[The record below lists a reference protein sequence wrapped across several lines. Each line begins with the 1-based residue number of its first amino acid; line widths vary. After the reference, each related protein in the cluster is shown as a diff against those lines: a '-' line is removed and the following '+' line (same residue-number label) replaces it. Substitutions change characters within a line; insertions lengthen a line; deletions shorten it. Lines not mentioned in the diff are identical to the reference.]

1 MNDSGNDNK
10 PTGLNVAYESF
21 DPLTGVFDQ
30 DTFFKIARMLID
42 GNSDGYYVFSFLNI
56 DNFKIINDRFG
67 IGVGD
72 AVLKYVA
79 SVIKDFATAAGGICG
94 RLFAD
99 NFALLYPH
107 SCVESKEMNDAH
119 ERIHHP
125 DALSQ
130 PIRLRTGRYFVENKD
145 DSVMTMFDR
154 ARIAANFVRN
164 SYDKEVSVFDK
175 DMLDHLIRRQLIV
188 EDMNTA
194 LASGEFKLFF
204 QPQYNH
210 ATGAIMGAEV
220 LVRWLKNGE
229 YVLPGEF
236 IPVFEENDFIYK
248 LDKYVW
254 EQACIL
260 LRKWMN
266 EGKNPVPMSVNVSRR
281 DILHDDFID
290 VITAITSKYDIP
302 VDMLR
307 LEITESAFSE
317 STKEII
323 SKANEL
329 AKLGYVVEIDDFGSG
344 YSSLNSL
351 KDVDASVLKL
361 DMKFFE
367 GGGNAQRAGNIV
379 ESIVRMAR

>member
-1 MNDSGNDNK
+1 MNDGGNNNK

-42 GNSDGYYVFSFLNI
+42 GKSDGYYVFSFLNI

-79 SVIKDFATAAGGICG
+79 SVIKDFAYAAGGICG

-107 SCVESKEMNDAH
+107 NCVESKEMNDAH

-125 DALSQ
+125 DVLSQ

-164 SYDKEVSVFDK
+164 SYDKEISVFDK
-175 DMLDHLIRRQLIV
+175 DMLDYLIRRQLIV

-229 YVLPGEF
+229 YVLPGKF
-236 IPVFEENDFIYK
+236 ISVFEENDFIYK

-254 EQACIL
+254 ERACIL

-266 EGKNPVPMSVNVSRR
+266 EGKNPVPVSVNVSRR
-281 DILHDDFID
+281 DILH
-290 VITAITSKYDIP
+290 TT
-302 VDMLR
+302 L
-307 LEITESAFSE
+307 
-317 STKEII
+317 
-323 SKANEL
+323 
-329 AKLGYVVEIDDFGSG
+329 
-344 YSSLNSL
+344 
-351 KDVDASVLKL
+351 
-361 DMKFFE
+361 
-367 GGGNAQRAGNIV
+367 
-379 ESIVRMAR
+379 